1 MKKNILVKLAGIAAA
16 VSLLV
21 GGAYAAFTSSQVTIT
36 GVSVQSATPS
46 LKVWSG
52 SSWRLTTDLGITE
65 THMYPG
71 WTGTPRTFKLGNL
84 TGGGV
89 PFARVLASVVD
100 GSGSGSWAELKD
112 VVQMTFTDVDGSTT
126 YGPQTLQW
134 WLTNSHNIL
143 NTPFVDNTDRDFQV
157 TFSMI
162 PGAGDD
168 AKGKTLS
175 FTLGFVG
182 QTP

>member
-1 MKKNILVKLAGIAAA
+1 MKKNILVKLASIAAA

-36 GVSVQSATPS
+36 GVNVTSATPS
-46 LKVWSG
+46 LQVWNG
-52 SSWRLTTDLGITE
+52 SSWQTTTNLGITE

-71 WTGTPRTFKLGNL
+71 WTGTPHTFKLGNL

-89 PFARVLASVVD
+89 PFGQVIASVVD
-100 GSGSGSWAELKD
+100 GATGSWTELKD
-112 VVQMTFTDVDGSTT
+112 VVKMEFKDVTSNSTV
-126 YGPQTLQW
+126 GPQTLQW
-134 WLTNSHNIL
+134 WYTNSYNML
-143 NTPFVDNTDRDFQV
+143 GSTLFADNTGRDFEV
-157 TFSMI
+157 KFSMD
-162 PGAGDD
+162 PSAGDG
-168 AKGKTLS
+168 AKGQTLN

>member
-1 MKKNILVKLAGIAAA
+1 MKKNILVKLASIAAA

-36 GVSVQSATPS
+36 GVNVTSATPS
-46 LKVWSG
+46 LKVWNG
-52 SSWRLTTDLGITE
+52 SIWKTTTNLGITE

-71 WTGTPRTFKLGNL
+71 WTGTPHTFKLKNF

-89 PFARVLASVVD
+89 PFGQVIANVVD
-100 GSGSGSWAELKD
+100 GSGVGSWNDLKD
-112 VVQMTFTDVDGSTT
+112 VVQMTFTDVDGGGT
-126 YGPQTLQW
+126 YGPRTLQW
-134 WLTNSHNIL
+134 WLTNPYNIL
-143 NTPFVDNTDRDFQV
+143 NTSFLDNTGRDFQV
-157 TFSMI
+157 TFSMLSS
-162 PGAGDD
+162 AGNS